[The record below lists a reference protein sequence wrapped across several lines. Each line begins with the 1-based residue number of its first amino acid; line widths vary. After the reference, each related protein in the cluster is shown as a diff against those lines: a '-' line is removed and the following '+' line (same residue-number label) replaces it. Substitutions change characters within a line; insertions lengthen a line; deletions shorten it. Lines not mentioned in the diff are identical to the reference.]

1 MKAKFVNENGMEFT
15 RGDVRKSM
23 GLGTIHLD
31 KFVDVIV
38 TALEGG
44 SNYWYQLIDE
54 DYRDKLPPKSP
65 QHQALSERIA
75 YALYINPKFELPV
88 YDVEEPDELLGKVTQ
103 QSIYRAFEIAKKD
116 YPDAYE
122 NIMEE
127 QYDATDADILFQ
139 LATMGELVF
148 G

>member
-1 MKAKFVNENGMEFT
+1 MRAKYVNENEMEFT
-15 RGDVRKSM
+15 RGDVRKAM

-54 DYRDKLPPKSP
+54 DYRDKLPPKTP

-75 YALYINPKFELPV
+75 YALYTDPKFELPV

-103 QSIYRAFEIAKKD
+103 QSMYKAFQIAKTD
-116 YPDAYE
+116 YPEAYE
-122 NIMEE
+122 RIMEE
-127 QYDATDADILFQ
+127 QYDAADADILFQ
-139 LATMGELVF
+139 LATMGDLVF